1 MSSLALQNQNS
12 QQGRRCLSPRTKL
25 RVLRFASQTSMCVN
39 HLGSSSNADSGS
51 VGLGWGPAVGN
62 PMMYVG
68 SDDAGSRGFAG
79 RLGKED

>member
-1 MSSLALQNQNS
+1 
-12 QQGRRCLSPRTKL
+12 
-25 RVLRFASQTSMCVN
+25 MCMN

-62 PMMYVG
+62 AMMYVD